1 MTTAIPA
8 GVQLHPWNRD
18 FSWRDRTGPFRFLRA
33 EQVAQFDRDGF
44 VVLEGVF
51 DATTVAEITA
61 ELDRFEAKVDA
72 FLQGQKDGR
81 MAIAETGAITFTA
94 QLLKRSE
101 LLRRFATQKVYL
113 DICHDLIGPDVSMYW
128 DQAAYKKPEKPRRFP
143 WHQDNGY
150 AFIQPQQYLTCWT
163 SMVDATTDNG
173 CPVVAPGLH
182 RLGTLLH
189 HYVEPLGWECLTDP
203 AGTIAA
209 PVGAGG
215 IVVFSSLTPHLT
227 GPNTTDAVR
236 KAYILQYA
244 ATGARKQL
252 GDPLAGAPTGEE
264 ACADPGHQFPIL
276 AAGLPVPLPPMP
288 SRG

>member
-1 MTTAIPA
+1 MTVA
-8 GVQLHPWNRD
+8 GTEVQLHPWNTG
-18 FSWRDRTGPFRFLRA
+18 FAWQDRSGPYRFLTA
-33 EQVAQFDRDGF
+33 AQVAQFDRDGF
-44 VVLEGVF
+44 VVLEGIF
-51 DATTVAEITA
+51 DAQTVTEITA

-128 DQAAYKKPEKPRRFP
+128 DQAVYKKPEKPRRFP

-150 AFIQPQQYLTCWT
+150 KFIQPQQYLTCWT

-203 AGTIAA
+203 QGTIPA

-244 ATGARKQL
+244 ATGAMEQL
-252 GDPLAGAPTGEE
+252 GDATAGPPTGEQP
-264 ACADPGHQFPIL
+264 CADPGHQFPIL
-276 AAGLPVPLPPMP
+276 AAGQPVPRPAMPPR
-288 SRG
+288 S